1 MQVQKT
7 AKSFEDLIVWQKSHQ
22 LVLEVYKFSESFP
35 KAEMFGITSQIRR
48 SSASVAANIA
58 EGFKKWGIKDKL
70 RFMNISQGSLE
81 ETRYFLILARDLG
94 YGEIE
99 QLSNT
104 AQEVS
109 KLIESYMSKLR
120 QSL

>member
-1 MQVQKT
+1 
-7 AKSFEDLIVWQKSHQ
+7 
-22 LVLEVYKFSESFP
+22 
-35 KAEMFGITSQIRR
+35 
-48 SSASVAANIA
+48 
-58 EGFKKWGIKDKL
+58 
-70 RFMNISQGSLE
+70 MNISQGSLE

>member
-22 LVLEVYKFSESFP
+22 LVLEVYKFSENFP

-58 EGFKKWGIKDKL
+58 EGYKKDGDK
-70 RFMNISQGSLE
+70 G
-81 ETRYFLILARDLG
+81 
-94 YGEIE
+94 
-99 QLSNT
+99 
-104 AQEVS
+104 
-109 KLIESYMSKLR
+109 
-120 QSL
+120 

>member
-58 EGFKKWGIKDKL
+58 EGF
-70 RFMNISQGSLE
+70 
-81 ETRYFLILARDLG
+81 
-94 YGEIE
+94 
-99 QLSNT
+99 
-104 AQEVS
+104 
-109 KLIESYMSKLR
+109 
-120 QSL
+120 